1 MLIVGDEVHPA
12 QEASSLL
19 LVASVQRS
27 PTMRIKSVATAAL
40 RNPASALA
48 WLSPSR
54 ILVSAGN
61 ALIVMKL
68 NDSVLRSR
76 SQLPAFH
83 HDDIR
88 DIQAASPHPHTHAR
102 PCRLRRCVGF
112 HRTKASESESD
123 RARPKADRLREGGM
137 EGGREGE
144 REDEAE
150 DGR

>member
-1 MLIVGDEVHPA
+1 MMRSGMLIVGDEVHPA

-40 RNPASALA
+40 RSPASALA

-54 ILVSAGN
+54 VLVSAGTS
-61 ALIVMKL
+61 LVVMKL

-88 DIQAASPHPHTHAR
+88 DIQAAPPNPPPHTPSATLSIR
-102 PCRLRRCVGF
+102 TLPCRLCRAGSFAVGF
-112 HRTKASESESD
+112 HCT
-123 RARPKADRLREGGM
+123 GM
-137 EGGREGE
+137 ATGQGFPPM
-144 REDEAE
+144 
-150 DGR
+150 DGSA